1 MKTLEH
7 HGIPPFKGMKNRDE
21 AIALIEVRPGFDR
34 FDRDA
39 LGAAISRAWPYSPFA
54 RLTELE
60 LSIFLEAIDRGRIG
74 NDDNGRT
81 WRRVAHESRE
91 AARAPEVHLSNFSE
105 PLREQIEEERKQNK

>member
-39 LGAAISRAWPYSPFA
+39 LGAAVSRAWPYCRS
-54 RLTELE
+54 
-60 LSIFLEAIDRGRIG
+60 RG
-74 NDDNGRT
+74 
-81 WRRVAHESRE
+81 
-91 AARAPEVHLSNFSE
+91 
-105 PLREQIEEERKQNK
+105 